1 MYLPPP
7 PLRSLQK
14 ASLGRGGGGLGG
26 HDNEIATIF
35 LLFPSW
41 MEEVGVSQDTISRV
55 GGGGDGPK
63 ARPDSTSCSEGSGS
77 KLGGKKAWLHH

>member
-1 MYLPPP
+1 M
-7 PLRSLQK
+7 
-14 ASLGRGGGGLGG
+14 
-26 HDNEIATIF
+26 
-35 LLFPSW
+35 
-41 MEEVGVSQDTISRV
+41 SQDTISRV